1 MMVTKMLTMMA
12 MATVAAL
19 PAEMHKDP
27 EWDAFKAKYKK
38 HYKDSDDEAARYSLF
53 RVSKARVAEL
63 NKLNGHPAFGI
74 NWMSDRY
81 PTEQYKKGLVKPKD
95 FVPTAPVRDYTEGM
109 RSPKGIN
116 WRHTEVVTPIKNQGQ
131 CGSCWAFSATEAIE
145 SQMVL
150 TSGGKGTAAPPH
162 ACAHT
167 CSAERLGLLLL
178 CTSSLTC
185 VRGAS
190 RSQWRLRSRPSRLRA
205 ARHRPAS
212 TAASVATA
220 ASPRGR
226 TSTSSRRPVWPTL
239 STSLTSS
246 HSPLRRRRWLARR
259 PR

>member
-95 FVPTAPVRDYTEGM
+95 FVATAPVADYGA
-109 RSPKGIN
+109 RRNPSSIN
-116 WRHTEVVTPIKNQGQ
+116 WRYTEAITPIKNQGQ
-131 CGSCWAFSATEAIE
+131 CGSCSSCSAT
-145 SQMVL
+145 
-150 TSGGKGTAAPPH
+150 
-162 ACAHT
+162 
-167 CSAERLGLLLL
+167 
-178 CTSSLTC
+178 
-185 VRGAS
+185 
-190 RSQWRLRSRPSRLRA
+190 
-205 ARHRPAS
+205 
-212 TAASVATA
+212 
-220 ASPRGR
+220 
-226 TSTSSRRPVWPTL
+226 
-239 STSLTSS
+239 
-246 HSPLRRRRWLARR
+246 
-259 PR
+259 